1 MKTTTDQKTSVFH
14 IDQNTKKG
22 GITMKK
28 KNLFTRMK
36 EFIVESFHEYNEAVI
51 YCIQHN
57 LLKVF
62 PDRYSYQIAF

>member
-36 EFIVESFHEYNEAVI
+36 EFIVESFREYNEGI
-51 YCIQHN
+51 RYCIQHN
-57 LLKVF
+57 LLKAI
-62 PDRYSYQIAF
+62 PDSYSYQIAF

>member
-36 EFIVESFHEYNEAVI
+36 EFIIESFHEYNEAV
-51 YCIQHN
+51 
-57 LLKVF
+57 
-62 PDRYSYQIAF
+62 RYKALTEAGN